1 MAFDPAALALPVRW
15 IHFASLFA
23 LLGAALFR
31 LSMPQASPR
40 AARATDALLKAAGP
54 ATMVSGLCWLWLLLA
69 NMAGGF
75 GAVLDPEILIAFF
88 QSPFGPVAALRLL
101 LLVAAGAAVVAPPGA
116 RARVLLVV
124 AVALLVDQAWLG
136 HAATGGAGLIA
147 AYCVHVLAAA
157 AWIGGLPPL
166 LFALRDGNGRN
177 GPTDASIILSR
188 FSATAMAAVA
198 LIVISGLVSVGARI
212 GFRVDALAQSDY
224 GAILALKATLFVAM
238 LALAGFNRFVA
249 MPALPEVRMLAR
261 LRASVAAELCLG
273 LAAIGAAA
281 ALGATPPP

>member
-15 IHFASLFA
+15 IHFASLFV

-75 GAVLDPEILIAFF
+75 GAALDPEILLAFF

-101 LLVAAGAAVVAPPGA
+101 LLVAAGAAIVAPPGA

-136 HAATGGAGLIA
+136 HAATGRAGLIA
-147 AYCVHVLAAA
+147 AYCLHVLAAA

-166 LFALRDGNGRN
+166 LFALRQGNG
-177 GPTDASIILSR
+177 PPDASVTLSR
-188 FSATAMAAVA
+188 FSAMAMAAVA
-198 LIVISGLVSVGARI
+198 LILVTGLMGVGARV
-212 GFRVDALAQSDY
+212 GFSAEALARSDY
-224 GAILALKATLFVAM
+224 GLILALKATLFAAM

-249 MPALPEVRMLAR
+249 MPSVREGRMLAR
-261 LRASVAAELCLG
+261 LRASVALELVLG
-273 LAAIGAAA
+273 VATIGAAA